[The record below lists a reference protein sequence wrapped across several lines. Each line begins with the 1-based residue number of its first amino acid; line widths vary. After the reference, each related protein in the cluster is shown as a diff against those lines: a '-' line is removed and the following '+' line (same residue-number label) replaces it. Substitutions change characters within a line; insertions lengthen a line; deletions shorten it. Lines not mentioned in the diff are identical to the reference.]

1 MRAETEDRLPIPPTE
16 KKFPLLKLLTA
27 FAILAA
33 LIVLWLW
40 SGQSEQPAPIT
51 PEVITPAVIPEP
63 EVPPTPDIPEPPL
76 PEAATVVVDST
87 PVVEE
92 AVAPPALPTA
102 EETDEILRQQLD
114 AAGADDLL
122 DGLVSHEHPMDVS
135 AALIDG
141 MSRGAVLRKILPMD
155 APTTAFSVDGEN
167 DMLYMG
173 EDSYQRYD
181 SYTDSIVALDV
192 TALVASFH
200 QMRPFYERAYQQLG
214 LDPKD
219 FDNAIIR
226 TLDVILATPEI
237 AQPIALEREKVM
249 YTYADPTLEALPD
262 LQKQLLRMGPENIR
276 RIKAQATA
284 LRAGLLQP

>member
-1 MRAETEDRLPIPPTE
+1 VRAETQDRLPVPRE
-16 KKFPLLKLLTA
+16 AKKFPLLKLLTA
-27 FAILAA
+27 LGILAT
-33 LIVLWLW
+33 LVVLWFW
-40 SGQSEQPAPIT
+40 SGQSEQPAPVS

-63 EVPPTPDIPEPPL
+63 EVPPTPDIPVAPEP
-76 PEAATVVVDST
+76 EVTTVVVDAT

-92 AVAPPALPTA
+92 PVAPPPLPTD
-102 EETDEILRQQLD
+102 EESDEMLRQQLD
-114 AAGADDLL
+114 VAGADALL

-141 MSRGAVLRKILPMD
+141 MSRGAILRKILPMD
-155 APTTAFSVDGEN
+155 PPTTAFSVDGEG
-167 DMLYMG
+167 DVVYMG
-173 EDSYQRYD
+173 ESSYVRYD
-181 SYTDSIVALDV
+181 DYTDSITALDV
-192 TALVASFH
+192 PALVAGFH
-200 QMRPFYERAYQQLG
+200 QMRPLFERAYQQLG

-237 AQPIALEREKVM
+237 EQPIALEREKVM

-276 RIKAQATA
+276 RIKAQAAA